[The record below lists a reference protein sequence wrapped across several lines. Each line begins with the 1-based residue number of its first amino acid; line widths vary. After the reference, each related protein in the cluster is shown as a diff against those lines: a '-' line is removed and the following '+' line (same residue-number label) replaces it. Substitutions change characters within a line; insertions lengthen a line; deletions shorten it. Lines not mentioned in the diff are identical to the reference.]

1 LQKFMVGKKIGMTQI
16 FEPTGKVVPVTV
28 IEAGPCVVVQKKT
41 VATDGYDSVK
51 LGFSPLKAS
60 KVTKPAK
67 GLFDKIKVQPM
78 KVLREARLDNVA
90 DYNVGQEIKC
100 DVFADGDY
108 VDVTGISRGKG
119 FAGSIK
125 RHGFGRGPM
134 GHGSK
139 YHRGP
144 GALQSRDAAR
154 VFKGRRL
161 PGHMG
166 VRRVTVQ
173 KLRVVRVDPEN
184 NIILVRG
191 AVPGAHGALVTIKDT
206 VKRKFSRT

>member
-1 LQKFMVGKKIGMTQI
+1 L
-16 FEPTGKVVPVTV
+16 
-28 IEAGPCVVVQKKT
+28 
-41 VATDGYDSVK
+41 
-51 LGFSPLKAS
+51 
-60 KVTKPAK
+60 
-67 GLFDKIKVQPM
+67 
-78 KVLREARLDNVA
+78 KVLREARLEDISE
-90 DYNVGQEIKC
+90 YNVGQEIKC

-125 RHGFGRGPM
+125 RHGFHRGPM

-144 GALQSRDAAR
+144 GSLQSRDAAR
-154 VFKGRRL
+154 VFKGRRR